1 MKIFLLLFSLLIS
14 TIVFGQNKILFI
26 GNISKICYENTN
38 SSIELSSDLPDTLSY
53 YSAIFLF
60 SSAQSILNEK
70 KVEQLLQFLNSGNGL
85 YLGSENWPLQAESN
99 VMTNLLFSKNV
110 WGDFNEANALLSKDG
125 IFKEMESIPAGTT
138 TVAFP
143 LDYRLKVEAW
153 INDEPLILSGECCKG
168 KIIID
173 GGYSRFYCNS
183 DKSVDNSL
191 MLNQFIEFL
200 ITSSG
205 N

>member
-1 MKIFLLLFSLLIS
+1 MNRFLILYSLLLSTTLFS
-14 TIVFGQNKILFI
+14 QNKILFI
-26 GNISKICYENTN
+26 GNISQICFEDTN
-38 SSIELSSDLPDTLSY
+38 SMIELSSDLPDTLSS

-70 KVEQLLQFLNSGNGL
+70 KVEQLLQFLNGGNGL

-99 VMTNLLFSKNV
+99 VMTNLLFSKNA
-110 WGDFNEANALLSKDG
+110 WGDFNEPNAQLAEKG
-125 IFKEMESIPAGTT
+125 IFKESASIPAGTT

-153 INDEPLILSGECCKG
+153 VNDEPLILSGEYYKG

-173 GGYSRFYCNS
+173 GGYSRFYCNIE
-183 DKSVDNSL
+183 KGGNNNF
-191 MLNQFIEFL
+191 MLNQFIDFL
-200 ITSSG
+200 TTP
-205 N
+205 

>member
-1 MKIFLLLFSLLIS
+1 MLSTTLFS
-14 TIVFGQNKILFI
+14 QNKILFI
-26 GNISKICYENTN
+26 GNISQICFEDTN
-38 SSIELSSDLPDTLSY
+38 SMIELSSDLPDTLSS

-70 KVEQLLQFLNSGNGL
+70 KVEQLLQFLNGGNGL

-99 VMTNLLFSKNV
+99 VMTNLLFSKNA
-110 WGDFNEANALLSKDG
+110 WGDFNEPNAQLAEKG
-125 IFKEMESIPAGTT
+125 IFKESASIPAGTT

-153 INDEPLILSGECCKG
+153 VNDEPLILSGEYYKG

-173 GGYSRFYCNS
+173 GGYSRFYCNIE
-183 DKSVDNSL
+183 KGGNNNF
-191 MLNQFIEFL
+191 MLNQFIDFL
-200 ITSSG
+200 TTP
-205 N
+205 

>member
-1 MKIFLLLFSLLIS
+1 MNKFLILYSLLLSTTLFS
-14 TIVFGQNKILFI
+14 QNKILFI
-26 GNISKICYENTN
+26 GNISQICFEDTN
-38 SSIELSSDLPDTLSY
+38 SMIELSSDLPDTLSS

-70 KVEQLLQFLNSGNGL
+70 KVEQLLQFLNGGNGL

-99 VMTNLLFSKNV
+99 VMTNLLFSKNA
-110 WGDFNEANALLSKDG
+110 WGDFNEPNAQLAEKG
-125 IFKEMESIPAGTT
+125 IFKESASIPAGTT

-153 INDEPLILSGECCKG
+153 VNDEPLILSGEYYKG

-173 GGYSRFYCNS
+173 GGYSRFYCNIE
-183 DKSVDNSL
+183 KSGNNNF
-191 MLNQFIEFL
+191 MLNQFIDFL
-200 ITSSG
+200 TAP
-205 N
+205 

>member
-1 MKIFLLLFSLLIS
+1 MNKFLLFFCFLIPTTLFS
-14 TIVFGQNKILFI
+14 QNKILFV
-26 GNISKICYENTN
+26 GNIAQICYEDSFST
-38 SSIELSSDLPDTLSY
+38 IELSSDLPEALSS

-70 KVEQLLQFLNSGNGL
+70 KVEQLLQFLNGGNGL

-99 VMTNLLFSKNV
+99 IMTNLLFSKNA
-110 WGDFNEANALLSKDG
+110 WGDFNEPNAVLSEKG
-125 IFKEMESIPAGTT
+125 IFKEMQSIPAGTT

-153 INDEPLILSGECCKG
+153 INDEPLILSGESYKG

-173 GGYSRFYCNS
+173 GGYSRFYCNI
-183 DKSVDNSL
+183 DKEGKNSF
-191 MLNQFIEFL
+191 MLNQFIDFL
-200 ITSSG
+200 TSP
-205 N
+205 

>member
-1 MKIFLLLFSLLIS
+1 MNRFLILYSLLLSTTLFS
-14 TIVFGQNKILFI
+14 QNKILFI
-26 GNISKICYENTN
+26 GNISQICFEDTN
-38 SSIELSSDLPDTLSY
+38 SMIELSSDLPDTLSS

-70 KVEQLLQFLNSGNGL
+70 KVEQLLQFLNGGNGL

-99 VMTNLLFSKNV
+99 VMTNLLFSKNA
-110 WGDFNEANALLSKDG
+110 WGDFNEPNAQLAEKG
-125 IFKEMESIPAGTT
+125 IFKESASIPAGTS

-153 INDEPLILSGECCKG
+153 VNDEPLILSGEYYKG

-173 GGYSRFYCNS
+173 GGYSRFYCNIE
-183 DKSVDNSL
+183 KGGNNNF
-191 MLNQFIEFL
+191 MLNQFIDFL
-200 ITSSG
+200 TTP
-205 N
+205 

>member
-1 MKIFLLLFSLLIS
+1 MIS
-14 TIVFGQNKILFI
+14 SAVFCQNKILFI
-26 GNISKICYENTN
+26 GNISQICYDETL
-38 SSIELSSDLPDTLSY
+38 STIELSSDLPDTLSS

-99 VMTNLLFSKNV
+99 VMTNLLFSKNA

-153 INDEPLILSGECCKG
+153 VNDEPLILSGECYKG

-173 GGYSRFYCNS
+173 GGYSRFYCTRNTEG
-183 DKSVDNSL
+183 NNGFI
-191 MLNQFIEFL
+191 LNQFIEFL
-200 ITSSG
+200 TTP
-205 N
+205 

>member
-1 MKIFLLLFSLLIS
+1 MNRFLILYSLLLSTTLFS
-14 TIVFGQNKILFI
+14 QNKILFI
-26 GNISKICYENTN
+26 GNISQICFEDTN
-38 SSIELSSDLPDTLSY
+38 SMIELSSDLPDTLSS

-70 KVEQLLQFLNSGNGL
+70 KVEQLLQFLNGGNGL

-99 VMTNLLFSKNV
+99 VMTNLLFSKNA
-110 WGDFNEANALLSKDG
+110 WGDFNEPNAQLAEKG
-125 IFKEMESIPAGTT
+125 IFKESASIPAGIT

-153 INDEPLILSGECCKG
+153 VNDEPLILSGEYYKG

-173 GGYSRFYCNS
+173 GGYSRFYCNIE
-183 DKSVDNSL
+183 KGGNNNF
-191 MLNQFIEFL
+191 MLNQFIDFL
-200 ITSSG
+200 TTP
-205 N
+205 

>member
-1 MKIFLLLFSLLIS
+1 MNRFLILYSLLLSTTLFS
-14 TIVFGQNKILFI
+14 QNKILFI
-26 GNISKICYENTN
+26 GNISQICFEDTN
-38 SSIELSSDLPDTLSY
+38 SMIELSSDLPDTLSS

-70 KVEQLLQFLNSGNGL
+70 KVEQLLQFLNGGNGL

-99 VMTNLLFSKNV
+99 VMTNLLFSKNA
-110 WGDFNEANALLSKDG
+110 WGDFNEPNAQLAEKG
-125 IFKEMESIPAGTT
+125 IFKESASIPAGTT

-153 INDEPLILSGECCKG
+153 VNDEPLILSGEYYKG

-173 GGYSRFYCNS
+173 GGYSRFYCNIE
-183 DKSVDNSL
+183 KGGNNNF
-191 MLNQFIEFL
+191 MLNQFIDFL
-200 ITSSG
+200 TAP
-205 N
+205 

>member
-1 MKIFLLLFSLLIS
+1 MCKFIFLFCFLLSS
-14 TIVFGQNKILFI
+14 TVFGQNKILFI
-26 GNISKICYENTN
+26 GNISQICYEESLST
-38 SSIELSSDLPDTLSY
+38 IELSSDLPDSLAS

-70 KVEQLLQFLNSGNGL
+70 KVEQLLQFLNNGNGL

-99 VMTNLLFSKNV
+99 VMTNLLFSKNA
-110 WGDFNEANALLSKDG
+110 WGDFNEPTALLAEKG
-125 IFKEMESIPAGTT
+125 IFEEMKSIPAGTT

-153 INDEPLILSGECCKG
+153 VNDEPLILSGEYYKG

-173 GGYSRFYCNS
+173 GGYSRFYCNI
-183 DKSVDNSL
+183 DKEGTNNF
-191 MLNQFIEFL
+191 MLNQFIDFL
-200 ITSSG
+200 TKP
-205 N
+205 

>member
-1 MKIFLLLFSLLIS
+1 MNKFLILYSLLLSTTLFS
-14 TIVFGQNKILFI
+14 QNKILFI
-26 GNISKICYENTN
+26 GNISQICFEDTN
-38 SSIELSSDLPDTLSY
+38 SMIELSSDLPDTLSS

-70 KVEQLLQFLNSGNGL
+70 KVEQLLQFLNGGNGL

-99 VMTNLLFSKNV
+99 VMTNLLFSKNA
-110 WGDFNEANALLSKDG
+110 WGDFNEPNAQLAEKG
-125 IFKEMESIPAGTT
+125 IFKESASIPAGIT

-153 INDEPLILSGECCKG
+153 VNDEPLILSGEYYKG

-173 GGYSRFYCNS
+173 GGYSRFYCNIE
-183 DKSVDNSL
+183 KGGNNNF
-191 MLNQFIEFL
+191 MLNQFIDFL
-200 ITSSG
+200 TTP
-205 N
+205 

>member
-1 MKIFLLLFSLLIS
+1 MNKFLILFSLLLS
-14 TIVFGQNKILFI
+14 TTLFSQNKILFI
-26 GNISKICYENTN
+26 GNISQICFEDTN
-38 SSIELSSDLPDTLSY
+38 SMIELSSDLPDTLSS

-70 KVEQLLQFLNSGNGL
+70 KVEQLLQFLNGGNGL

-99 VMTNLLFSKNV
+99 VMTNLLFSKNA
-110 WGDFNEANALLSKDG
+110 WGDFNEPNAQLAEKG
-125 IFKEMESIPAGTT
+125 IFKESASIPAGIT

-153 INDEPLILSGECCKG
+153 VNDEPLILSGEYYKG

-173 GGYSRFYCNS
+173 GGYSRFYCNIE
-183 DKSVDNSL
+183 KGGNNNF
-191 MLNQFIEFL
+191 MLNQFIDFL
-200 ITSSG
+200 TTP
-205 N
+205 